1 VRHVR
6 RDRPS
11 LRNANFANS
20 PSYRSLNVARS
31 ALHHPGQAKR
41 EPGTQKSWRTIP
53 DKASPSPDDGG
64 GDPPAAGKP
73 RALSEG
79 G

>member
-1 VRHVR
+1 MGG
-6 RDRPS
+6 S
-11 LRNANFANS
+11 LIRVLSDTLWHIDAVEGS
-20 PSYRSLNVARS
+20 HPP
-31 ALHHPGQAKR
+31 HHPGQAKR